1 MWKHIFTN
9 HNFYIT
15 NCDIKLCQNKLC
27 QNWCSQHYS
36 YLIPIILFHS
46 EKEGHKDRRVKSK
59 WELAYNLTRRGNG
72 GNHKLV
78 MVRGGREWKLA
89 IERSVEE
96 ATKGCLFVILECLQT
111 LLTGG
116 LFIFYFFLAS
126 LPSSLTS
133 RHLSSLSLS
142 LICTPLY
149 YNFSSNEILRFINP
163 SSRNLWKVFSYHVK
177 NKVSMHIYAHFP

>member
-15 NCDIKLCQNKLC
+15 NCDIKLCQN
-27 QNWCSQHYS
+27 WCFQHYS

-46 EKEGHKDRRVKSK
+46 EKEGHKDRSVKSK

-89 IERSVEE
+89 IERSNKRMFICDFGMPPN
-96 ATKGCLFVILECLQT
+96 TPH
-111 LLTGG
+111 GG
-116 LFIFYFFLAS
+116 TFYFLFFFS
-126 LPSSLTS
+126 LSPL
-133 RHLSSLSLS
+133 LSHQPAFCPLSLSLS

>member
-89 IERSVEE
+89 IERSNKRMFICDFGMPPN
-96 ATKGCLFVILECLQT
+96 TPH
-111 LLTGG
+111 GG
-116 LFIFYFFLAS
+116 TFYFLFFFS
-126 LPSSLTS
+126 LSPL
-133 RHLSSLSLS
+133 LSHQPAFCPLSLSLS
-142 LICTPLY
+142 L
-149 YNFSSNEILRFINP
+149 
-163 SSRNLWKVFSYHVK
+163 SYVRH
-177 NKVSMHIYAHFP
+177 STTTSHLMRYWDL